1 MPRVASQART
11 LVRDAADGGLE
22 KGFAG
27 GRAAAYALKGTG
39 ADLNQSDLGLR
50 VMREIMGLEDLHFG
64 LWEDGEELTVE
75 NCRRAQE
82 RYAERFIS
90 MIPPG
95 VRRVLDVGCGTG
107 RNAERLLAKGYEVEA
122 LSPDPYQEKVF
133 DEKLGGRARFHLS
146 RFEDFRAREDFD
158 LLLFSESAE
167 YMEKDAFFPC
177 CIRALR
183 RPGWVLV
190 CDFFRKA
197 ETDRYGSC
205 FLEED
210 FLGRAHEAGF
220 EVVEKEDVTEATVP
234 TVELA
239 RKMHLRYGI
248 PAARLLADL
257 ARQKAPLLSRLAAL
271 FVRRKLRKLSDYI
284 FEYLPLQL
292 DPDGY
297 RERVKYVFFLLRRA
311 SA

>member
-1 MPRVASQART
+1 MN
-11 LVRDAADGGLE
+11 
-22 KGFAG
+22 K
-27 GRAAAYALKGTG
+27 
-39 ADLNQSDLGLR
+39 SDLGLR

-95 VRRVLDVGCGTG
+95 VRKVLDVGCGTG

-122 LSPDPYQEKVF
+122 LSPDTYQEKVF
-133 DEKLGGRARFHLS
+133 GERLGGRARFHLS
-146 RFEDFRAREDFD
+146 RFEDFWAEGEFD

-167 YMEKDAFFPC
+167 YMEKDAFFPR
-177 CIRALR
+177 CIRTLKK
-183 RPGWVLV
+183 PGWVLV
-190 CDFFRKA
+190 CDFFRKV
-197 ETDRYGSC
+197 ETDYYGSC

-210 FLGRAHEAGF
+210 FVTRAREAGF

-239 RKMHLRYGI
+239 RSMHLRYGI
-248 PAARLLADL
+248 PAARLLIDL
-257 ARQKAPLLSRLAAL
+257 ARQKAPILSRLAAFL
-271 FVRRKLRKLSDYI
+271 MRRRLRKLGDYI
-284 FEYLPLQL
+284 FERLPLQL
-292 DPDGY
+292 DPHYY
-297 RERVKYVFFLLRRA
+297 RERIKYVFFLLRRA
-311 SA
+311 GPAG